1 MEKIVSR
8 YIAII
13 LSLVCISTK
22 SSAFAENLDLAMI
35 TIPGGDFLMGGTD
48 PELKNVMGYSQ
59 EYPSTEISVSAFE
72 ISAYETTFAL
82 WDQCY
87 SEGGCL
93 RLPDDGGFG
102 RDQHPV
108 INVSFQEINDE
119 FLPWLNQKTGKNYR
133 LPSEAEWEY
142 AARGG
147 TTSRFYTGDC
157 ITTAHENFS
166 GKRYS
171 HNNRDDACEET
182 EGYNRSLSV
191 GSLLPNPFGL
201 YDMLGNVSEIVEDCY
216 YHENYDYKHRP
227 TDGSAYTS
235 SGCEYS
241 RHYRGCSYGCTMDML
256 RVSRRNR
263 INPRSTPNVIGFRL
277 AHSIPQEITDNP
289 RTTAEQPSIIELLN
303 LFDE

>member
-1 MEKIVSR
+1 MR
-8 YIAII
+8 YIITVV
-13 LSLVCISTK
+13 SLACLLAKNFS
-22 SSAFAENLDLAMI
+22 FAENLDPVHDLDMV
-35 TIPGGDFLMGGTD
+35 TIPSGTFLMGGTD

-59 EYPSTEISVSAFE
+59 EYPATEITVSAFE

-87 SEGGCL
+87 SESGCL
-93 RLPDDGGFG
+93 RRPDDGGFG

-108 INVSFQEINDE
+108 INVSYEEINDE

-166 GKRYS
+166 GER
-171 HNNRDDACEET
+171 HPRNNRDNACEET
-182 EGYNRSLSV
+182 EGYNHPLAV

-201 YDMLGNVSEIVEDCY
+201 YDMLGNVSEVVEDCY
-216 YHENYDYKHRP
+216 YHKDYDYKYRP
-227 TDGSAYTS
+227 TDGRPYTREN
-235 SGCEYS
+235 CFQ
-241 RHYRGCSYGCTMDML
+241 RHLRGCGYWCTMGTL
-256 RVSRRNR
+256 RVSRRNLT
-263 INPRSTPNVIGFRL
+263 RSSEWGDYFGFRL
-277 AHSIPQEITDNP
+277 AHSIPQENTDQTSIT
-289 RTTAEQPSIIELLN
+289 TKQPPIIELLN